1 MSLFFSAFRR
11 RFVGESKDSISEIGQ
26 HTFVDCVMIREKI
39 RKNTIKIKCKNR
51 ETMSTQE
58 KFIIGSKEKEDLV
71 ILKYFF

>member
-1 MSLFFSAFRR
+1 
-11 RFVGESKDSISEIGQ
+11 
-26 HTFVDCVMIREKI
+26 MIREKI

-71 ILKYFF
+71 ILIFLLSRVPCYKPFKLSAETINMCEFCVLIL